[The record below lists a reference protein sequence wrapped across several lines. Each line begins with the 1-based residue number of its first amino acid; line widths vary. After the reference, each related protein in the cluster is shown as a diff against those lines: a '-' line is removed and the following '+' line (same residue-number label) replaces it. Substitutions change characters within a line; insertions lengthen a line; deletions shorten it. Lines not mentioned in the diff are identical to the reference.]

1 MSRFVKF
8 CVASVFILFFVLN
21 FASCAGSP
29 VNHDDK
35 EAELTVTYF
44 GKKVYE
50 RKAKNKGGIKG
61 VKDLPNYNSK
71 EDLKMALEG
80 QTRPLYIIYS
90 GDSCPP
96 CKQLVSLIKIN
107 GWRSN
112 VIILNIDETWAYLL
126 YKELGF
132 NGIPAMSVI
141 HDKKV
146 FSFSGYV
153 NISRVLWTMLG
164 KN

>member
-1 MSRFVKF
+1 MSKFVKF
-8 CVASVFILFFVLN
+8 CVVCVFILFLVLN
-21 FASCAGSP
+21 FASCAGKP
-29 VNHDDK
+29 LNDNQN
-35 EAELTVTYF
+35 EADLTVTYF

-61 VKDLPNYNSK
+61 VESLPKYNSK
-71 EDLKMALEG
+71 EDLKEALEG

-96 CKQLVSLIKIN
+96 CKQLESLIKIN